1 MVKVN
6 LLNYD
11 NKCILY
17 AAGIAINK
25 NKYRKFARISK
36 IKDFLNKHNSK
47 GINYS
52 QRKELLLMC
61 SMLKK

>member
-36 IKDFLNKHNSK
+36 IKDFLNKHNSNR
-47 GINYS
+47 INYS
-52 QRKELLLMC
+52 
-61 SMLKK
+61 

>member
-36 IKDFLNKHNSK
+36 IEDFLNKHNSK

-52 QRKELLLMC
+52 
-61 SMLKK
+61 